1 MKRFISVAAGL
12 LLCAGCSTVPVQKPY
27 VPAVKGGDVRIF
39 TSLVQ
44 NKDAFAAGRL
54 AGLKLQQQ
62 VGGLEPSL
70 VVLAECYA
78 DKKDKEAVLRGAE
91 EVFGKGRVVS
101 FAVYGLYTQ
110 EGALDRNGAA
120 IFAVAGNGTA
130 ARTVCSPKI
139 NQAAY
144 KPLEEPDAFY
154 ACFTNA
160 AAVAA
165 GNLPVREDTRAV
177 LVLADCH
184 SPRNQFLVDGLQS
197 VYGKNLPMAGGS
209 VNKNVGF
216 SWLGYNGSLVSD
228 SAVLIALDGAFRVF
242 QFGEQAREN
251 AAVLKTAENTASVL
265 RGQVKGELAGGLFF
279 DCAGRKGKLES
290 IEEEQASV
298 RKGLG
303 DGVPFFGVWCAGE
316 IGCADDSAG
325 VPVGRGWHIMGTV
338 FERVK

>member
-1 MKRFISVAAGL
+1 MNCLISMLIGV
-12 LLCAGCSTVPVQKPY
+12 LLCAGCSTVPVQKTY
-27 VPAVKGGDVRIF
+27 VPAAKKGDVRFF

-44 NKDAFAAGRL
+44 NKDPFAAGKM

-62 VGGLEPSL
+62 TGGLEPTL
-70 VVLAECYA
+70 VVLAECYT

-101 FAVYGLYTQ
+101 FAVYGMYTQ
-110 EGALDRNGAA
+110 NGAIDKNGAA
-120 IFAVAGNGTA
+120 IFAFAGNGTA
-130 ARTVCSPKI
+130 VRTVCSPKI
-139 NQAAY
+139 NQAAC
-144 KPLEEPDAFY
+144 KPLEEPAAFY

-160 AAVAA
+160 ATVAA
-165 GNLPVREDTRAV
+165 EKLPVREDTRAV

-197 VYGKNLPMAGGS
+197 VYGKNLPLAGGS

-216 SWLGYNGSLVSD
+216 SWLGYDGALVTD
-228 SAVLIALDGAFRVF
+228 SAVLIALDGAVKVH
-242 QFGEQAREN
+242 QFGEQARDN
-251 AAVLKTAENTASVL
+251 AAVLKTAENTAAVL
-265 RGQVKGELAGGLFF
+265 RGQVKTGLVGGLFF

-290 IEEEQASV
+290 IEEEQAAV
-298 RKGLG
+298 LKGMG

-338 FERVK
+338 FERLN